1 MSESL
6 SELDK
11 EARWEVNQTR
21 LNQLQGQGQLLEEL
35 LEAMDNAKT
44 ELAATVARA
53 NRTLRN

>member
-1 MSESL
+1 M
-6 SELDK
+6 ELDK

-21 LNQLQGQGQLLEEL
+21 LNQLQGQGQILEEL

-53 NRTLRN
+53 KRTLR